1 MSPEYC
7 VSYLSLST
15 SRTYATRPSERCA
28 SDHRTRPNHFPLP
41 FLRHRS
47 DLLGWRFTTF
57 DLVRETQAVQKLR
70 KLTVNLDQLMQAGQG
85 SWALG
90 NVEVQDSSWSVID
103 REPHVEQPES
113 HGWGDEEIHAIGSR

>member
-1 MSPEYC
+1 
-7 VSYLSLST
+7 
-15 SRTYATRPSERCA
+15 
-28 SDHRTRPNHFPLP
+28 
-41 FLRHRS
+41 
-47 DLLGWRFTTF
+47 LL
-57 DLVRETQAVQKLR
+57 DDSA
-70 KLTVNLDQLMQAGQG
+70 G

>member
-1 MSPEYC
+1 MSAR
-7 VSYLSLST
+7 SGRISLAST
-15 SRTYATRPSERCA
+15 AGEGLAQS
-28 SDHRTRPNHFPLP
+28 
-41 FLRHRS
+41 
-47 DLLGWRFTTF
+47 
-57 DLVRETQAVQKLR
+57 
-70 KLTVNLDQLMQAGQG
+70 LDDSAG